1 MARPRR
7 RLGGT
12 PNEVDA
18 GRRWHRDLLVRFQ
31 AHRAHATGRP
41 GTFELPTRPLDP
53 SRSTDVGIR
62 DDRHRCLIQA
72 ECWNTIADDMRA
84 GRILDAVDALAY
96 GLIDAISPTSR

>member
-41 GTFELPTRPLDP
+41 
-53 SRSTDVGIR
+53 V
-62 DDRHRCLIQA
+62 
-72 ECWNTIADDMRA
+72 NTIADDMRA